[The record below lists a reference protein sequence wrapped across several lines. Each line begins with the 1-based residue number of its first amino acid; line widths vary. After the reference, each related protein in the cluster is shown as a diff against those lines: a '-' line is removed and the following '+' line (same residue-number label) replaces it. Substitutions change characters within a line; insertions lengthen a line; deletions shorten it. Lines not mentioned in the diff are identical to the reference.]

1 MQEVLDD
8 LEAELKSNLHKAA
21 HTQLLHETELHQAA
35 AEVAELCHMLY
46 ETFPDLGQ
54 SEDTNEEPPLPPL
67 AITAPDVLE
76 LQVCI
81 PVPLA
86 SHDCVAVKM
95 Q

>member
-1 MQEVLDD
+1 MND
-8 LEAELKSNLHKAA
+8 LEAELEGGLARAA
-21 HTQLLHETELHQAA
+21 HTRLLHEAELHQAA

-46 ETFPDLGQ
+46 ETFPDLRQ
-54 SEDTNEEPPLPPL
+54 SEDTDEEPPLPHP

-86 SHDCVAVKM
+86 THGRVAVKM

>member
-8 LEAELKSNLHKAA
+8 LEAELEGGLAKAA
-21 HTQLLHETELHQAA
+21 HTQLLHERELHQAA

-46 ETFPDLGQ
+46 ETFPDLQ
-54 SEDTNEEPPLPPL
+54 QAEDTNEEPPLPHL

-86 SHDCVAVKM
+86 SHSGVAV
-95 Q
+95 